1 MKGKTLLLF
10 VVAFTCFSCRN
21 SWHKTSEFVFSE
33 ADSLTLPETGKLTPE
48 DISDISKNIS
58 ASVEM
63 SNLFQKLKIPFEQ
76 SNIAFSVDPNVMA
89 SNHYKAIKLGIL
101 GADLGYLS
109 TYGETVSHPEIL
121 ASIRKLSE
129 DINVSRFFDFES
141 IKRLAQDRSGH
152 DSLLMI
158 SVDSYAQADKYLRE
172 NDQSPVSALMISG
185 IWIETQYLATQA
197 VSQFPD
203 KMLINRI
210 GEQKLIVN
218 DLLLLLSPYCS
229 QSSEFS
235 RLCKMMQEIKDTY
248 RGVKLTYNQEDPVF
262 TEKNGKLVVTQSETS
277 VIELSKE
284 QLESIVKVSKNVR
297 NRLISIN
304 QQ

>member
-1 MKGKTLLLF
+1 MRGKTLLLF

-33 ADSLTLPETGKLTPE
+33 ADSLTLPETGNLTSE

-63 SNLFQKLKIPFEQ
+63 SDLFQKLKIPFER
-76 SNIAFSVDPNVMA
+76 SYIAFSVNPDVRA
-89 SNHYKAIKLGIL
+89 SNYDKALKLGIL

-109 TYGETVSHPEIL
+109 TYGETASNPEIL
-121 ASIRKLSE
+121 MSIRKLSE
-129 DINVSRFFDFES
+129 DINVSRFFDFVS

-172 NDQSPVSALMISG
+172 NDLSPVSALIISG
-185 IWIETQYLATQA
+185 LWIETQYLAAQA
-197 VSQFPD
+197 VSLFPD

-210 GEQKLIVN
+210 GEQKLVVN
-218 DLLLLLSPYCS
+218 DLILLISPYCS

-235 RLCKMMQEIKDTY
+235 RLCKMMQDIKDTY
-248 RGVKLTYNQEDPVF
+248 RGVRLTYTQEDPVF
-262 TEKNGKLVVTQSETS
+262 TEKNGKLVVTQTETS

-284 QLESIVKVSKNVR
+284 QLEKIVKVTKDIR
-297 NRLISIN
+297 NRLVSNN